1 MINVSIILLLSAIIS
16 IFGGLIIFGIF
27 KKVYQEKYKRPWIFI
42 AISTLFFAASNL
54 LRYLMDSFDIFI
66 YNQTATLYADYILGF
81 IGMAILVYGLLLEYF
96 ILEYYK
102 GKFVKMKLIP
112 VQEGTLG
119 GEIDLNVTKGVSYL
133 AIKKDIKFLQEE
145 FALATKKGFEGFL
158 LTEQNPREIR
168 TKHNIQKTPIAWIN
182 QIDGDKKSPFLQEE
196 FLDESTELVDPLQLN
211 KIISFVDN
219 FLEQS
224 TSPFIMM
231 DLNLILR
238 MNSFQIANEFLQ
250 YVAHRSEKYNG
261 IFICLLNEDLI
272 KDFQIGDLKGF
283 LKDLE

>member
-1 MINVSIILLLSAIIS
+1 MINVSIILLFSAIIS
-16 IFGGLIIFGIF
+16 VFGAFIIFGIF

-54 LRYLMDSFDIFI
+54 LRFLMDSSNIFLF
-66 YNQTATLYADYILGF
+66 NETVSVYADYLFGF

-96 ILEYYK
+96 ILQYYK

-133 AIKKDIKFLQEE
+133 AIKKDQKFLKEE
-145 FALATKKGFEGFL
+145 FVLATKKGFEGFL
-158 LTEQNPREIR
+158 LTEQNPREVR
-168 TKHNIQKTPIAWIN
+168 TLYSLRKTPIAWISQN
-182 QIDGDKKSPFLQEE
+182 EAHKDTPFVNEE

-211 KIISFVDN
+211 KIISFIDN

-224 TSPFIMM
+224 TSPFIML
-231 DLNLILR
+231 DLNLIVR
-238 MNSFQIANEFLQ
+238 TNSFQVASEFLQ
-250 YVAHRSEKYNG
+250 YLAHRSEKYNG
-261 IFICLLNEDLI
+261 IFICLLNEKLI
-272 KDFQIGDLKGF
+272 KEFQVGELKEY
-283 LKDLE
+283 LTELE